1 MPASKATPKRK
12 DPARKR
18 RPSNAFDQTV
28 IEPETKEPGRVYRF
42 AALNAHYMGVRQMEQ
57 LGWRIEIQGES
68 PVRLRIGALGK
79 EGEPMEY
86 MGNILMSIEKEEA
99 DRANR
104 EGWYEEGGQDLL
116 DEIGKR
122 IRRDGSVTPLAELQA
137 RASAAAV
144 TIVPLTDKPGAA
156 SFME

>member
-1 MPASKATPKRK
+1 MPAAKAQPKRK
-12 DPARKR
+12 DPRKR

-42 AALNAHYMGVRQMEQ
+42 ASLNAHYMGVRQMEQ

-68 PVRLRIGALGK
+68 PVKLRIGATAR
-79 EGEPMEY
+79 EGEPLEY
-86 MGNILMSIEKEEA
+86 MGNILMSVEKEEA

-104 EGWYEEGGQDLL
+104 EGWYGEGGQDDL
-116 DEIGKR
+116 DMINQR
-122 IRRDGSVTPLAELQA
+122 IRKDGSVTPLAELQA
-137 RASAAAV
+137 RAGAAAA